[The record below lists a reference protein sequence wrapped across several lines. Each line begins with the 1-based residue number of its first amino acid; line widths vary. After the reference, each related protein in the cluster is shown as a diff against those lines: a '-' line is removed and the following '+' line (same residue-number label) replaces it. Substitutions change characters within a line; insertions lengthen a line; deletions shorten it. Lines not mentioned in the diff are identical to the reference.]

1 MQKQGETGKL
11 TEEIVMKEMPNMGNL
26 MKQAQQFQAKMA
38 KMQEELGEK
47 TIEASAGGG
56 MVTVVANG
64 RQEIISINIETEVID
79 PDDAEMLQDL
89 VLAAVNDALSRA
101 KNMMNEEMGKLT
113 QGLNLPNVPGLF

>member
-1 MQKQGETGKL
+1 
-11 TEEIVMKEMPNMGNL
+11 MKGMPNMGNL

-64 RQEIISINIETEVID
+64 RQEIISINIEPEVID